1 MPGSLGVMGVFQVT
15 VTRMSVMHI
24 HQLSVTYLGEQDR
37 ILVRISTTESSQ
49 VRLWLTRRLT
59 LGMRP
64 LLNAIQTQQLV
75 QTEAAVTSQTDSR
88 LSVDADMKQMLA
100 DFRKQELLQNADFD
114 TPFAD
119 QGTALPLG
127 EEPLLITEASV
138 SPRGSAVHLELAEK
152 LPGVEKP
159 RSLKLELEPK
169 LMQGL
174 LVLLDKAL
182 AHSEW
187 AQPAME
193 TVAPSLTDLVDAEKP
208 RYLN

>member
-1 MPGSLGVMGVFQVT
+1 
-15 VTRMSVMHI
+15 MHI

-37 ILVRISTTESSQ
+37 ILVRISTTESAQ

-64 LLNAIQTQQLV
+64 LLNAVQTQQLV
-75 QTEAAVTSQTDSR
+75 QTEPAVTSQTDSR
-88 LSVDADMKQMLA
+88 LQSDADMKQMLA

-119 QGTALPLG
+119 QGAALPLG

-138 SPRGSAVHLELAEK
+138 SPRGTAVHLELAEK

-182 AHSEW
+182 AHSDW

-193 TVAPSLTDLVDAEKP
+193 TVAGSLADLVEVEKP